1 MTTDIDQDQL
11 KYLLSRISS
20 DTGSLTINF
29 GYGDFTFEDQ
39 TALILKKQIAVQL
52 NFLLESGA
60 IASPLS
66 LASDSTTKEGY

>member
-1 MTTDIDQDQL
+1 MQTDIDQDQL

-20 DTGSLTINF
+20 NTGSLTINF

-60 IASPLS
+60 IASPLP
-66 LASDSTTKEGY
+66 LASDSTTEEGY